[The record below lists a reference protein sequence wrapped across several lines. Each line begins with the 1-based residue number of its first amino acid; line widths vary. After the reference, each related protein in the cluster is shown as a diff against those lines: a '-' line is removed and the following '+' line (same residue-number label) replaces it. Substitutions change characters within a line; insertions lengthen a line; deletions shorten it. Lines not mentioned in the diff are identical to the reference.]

1 LLEHLNKKQLQDYLS
16 QQLGVAE
23 LLTVSEHLD
32 GCEACR
38 QRVQAEMNGDL
49 PFLSMHAELANEPGV
64 SNGHLNEAQTADY
77 VDKNLGAEE
86 QQFATDHLSTCELC
100 QLAVADLRAFRN
112 EIAPS
117 IDNDYHPIIT
127 PTTKPTRSRWRQLFG
142 IFPKLTSPAPAFFA
156 ALMVI
161 LFGTATWIV
170 WRATR
175 PASYVATSPTPL
187 PQPSINSESP
197 TPAATSSPEEAAP
210 VLAQLND
217 GNGQVALDQAGK
229 LSGAENLPA
238 NYQSMLKK
246 ALSSGRVDKSS
257 QLTGLSRP
265 SSSLMGSGNQE
276 AEFAVLE
283 PAGGV
288 VMSDRPTFRWTQ
300 MNGATSY
307 IVEIYD
313 EQFQQVATSLNIT
326 TTSWT
331 PPQAFSRGK
340 VYSWQVKASRNGE
353 EVRTPRPPAPQA
365 KFRVLDQAKTSE
377 LARAQRAYGS
387 SHLTMGLLYADAGLL
402 KEAEQELRVVQKAN
416 PDSELARNLLRQ
428 VQNLRR

>member
-1 LLEHLNKKQLQDYLS
+1 MLEHLNKKQLQDYLS
-16 QQLGVAE
+16 QHLEVGE

-32 GCEACR
+32 SCEICR
-38 QRVQAEMNGDL
+38 QKVQAEMNSDL
-49 PFLSMHAELANEPGV
+49 PFLSLHAELADEPGV
-64 SNGHLNEAQTADY
+64 SNGHLNEAQTANY
-77 VDKNLGAEE
+77 VDKNLSAEE

-117 IDNDYHPIIT
+117 IDNDYHPT
-127 PTTKPTRSRWRQLFG
+127 ADAKPARSRWQFLGLF
-142 IFPKLTSPAPAFFA
+142 PTLTSPAPAFLA
-156 ALMVI
+156 VLIV
-161 LFGTATWIV
+161 LLVGTATWLV
-170 WRATR
+170 WRASR
-175 PASYVATSPTPL
+175 PPAYLATSPTPS
-187 PQPSINSESP
+187 PQSPINSDSP
-197 TPAATSSPEEAAP
+197 AP
-210 VLAQLND
+210 VATPTQVEVVPAVAQLND

-246 ALSSGRVDKSS
+246 ALSSGRIDKSS
-257 QLTGLSRP
+257 QLNGLSRP
-265 SSSLMGSGNQE
+265 SSSLMGSGNQKT
-276 AEFAVLE
+276 EFAVLE
-283 PAGGV
+283 PAGVV
-288 VMSDRPTFRWTQ
+288 VMSDRPTFRWTP

-326 TTSWT
+326 TNSWT

-340 VYSWQVKASRNGE
+340 VYSWQVKASHDGE
-353 EVRTPRPPAPQA
+353 EVTTPRPPAPQA

-377 LARAQRAYGS
+377 LARAQRAYSS

-402 KEAEQELRVVQKAN
+402 KEAEQELRLVQKAN
-416 PDSELARNLLRQ
+416 PDSDLARNLLRQ
-428 VQNLRR
+428 VQGLRR

>member
-1 LLEHLNKKQLQDYLS
+1 MLEHLNKKQLQDYLS

-32 GCEACR
+32 NCEACR
-38 QRVQAEMNGDL
+38 QQVQAEMNGDL
-49 PFLSMHAELANEPGV
+49 PFLSMHAELADEHAG

-77 VDKNLGAEE
+77 VDKNLSAEE
-86 QQFATDHLSTCELC
+86 QQFATDHLSACELC

-117 IDNDYHPIIT
+117 IDNDYQPIIT
-127 PTTKPTRSRWRQLFG
+127 QPTKPARSRWRQLSG

-161 LFGTATWIV
+161 LFGTAAWLV

-175 PASYVATSPTPL
+175 PASYVATSPTSV
-187 PQPSINSESP
+187 PQPSINTESP
-197 TPAATSSPEEAAP
+197 APVATPTPEEAVP
-210 VLAQLND
+210 VVAQLND
-217 GNGQVALDQAGK
+217 GNGQVALDQEGK
-229 LSGAENLPA
+229 LSGVENLPV

-246 ALSSGRVDKSS
+246 ALSSGRIDKSS
-257 QLTGLSRP
+257 QLNGLSRP
-265 SSSLMGSGNQE
+265 PSSLMGSGNQK
-276 AEFAVLE
+276 AEFVVLE
-283 PAGGV
+283 PAGNV
-288 VMSDRPTFRWTQ
+288 VMSDRPTFRWTP

-326 TTSWT
+326 TNSWT
-331 PPQAFSRGK
+331 APQAFSRGK
-340 VYSWQVKASRNGE
+340 VYSWQVKASHDGE
-353 EVRTPRPPAPQA
+353 EVTTPRPPAPQA

-377 LARAQRAYGS
+377 LARAQRAYSS

-402 KEAEQELRVVQKAN
+402 KEAEQELRLVQKAN
-416 PDSELARNLLRQ
+416 PDSDLARNLLRQ
-428 VQNLRR
+428 VQSLRR